1 MEILASEVLGTNKFD
16 RCALNIALINICD
29 RESNVGQEML
39 KIYRDW
45 KDDTDEAIR
54 NPWLDLHQFN
64 IYIPHPDQQ
73 YEGMTVGEGL
83 TKGYNIEVKPV
94 RDRSKVPYKIP
105 EGGHFVVVLKQRR
118 LESDFEIA
126 ATGIFVRPL
135 AAIALDIILDLEQ
148 GKYQSLI
155 LKHPIVRQYPEN
167 WEDKLTA
174 FLKGEITSYDLPNV
188 VGYVDRAF
196 NRDYRSPSWDEMYL
210 ASTGFAGF

>member
-16 RCALNIALINICD
+16 RCALNITLINICD
-29 RESNVGQEML
+29 RESDVGQEML
-39 KIYRDW
+39 KIYHDW
-45 KDDTDEAIR
+45 KKDTDEAII

-73 YEGMTVGEGL
+73 YEGITVGEGF

-94 RDRSKVPYKIP
+94 RDRSKVPYQIP

-118 LESDFEIA
+118 LGSDFEIA

-135 AAIALDIILDLEQ
+135 AAIALDIILDPDKGE
-148 GKYQSLI
+148 YQSLI
-155 LKHPIVRQYPEN
+155 IQHPIVRQYPEG
-167 WEDKLTA
+167 WEDKLVA
-174 FLKGEITSYDLPNV
+174 FLKGEISSYDLPTV

-196 NRDYRSPSWDEMYL
+196 NRDYRSPNWDEMYL